1 MRIVALNDIQ
11 EFMTTKIPG
20 YKDLKILYQQGF
32 ILSKVDNELYT
43 FSRRDESDAD
53 VKYGYL
59 RIYDSIVRVIKYRNW
74 VDNNDPDWR
83 FINLEDE

>member
-11 EFMTTKIPG
+11 EFMTTRIPA

-43 FSRRDESDAD
+43 FSRNDESD
-53 VKYGYL
+53 KETGFGYL
-59 RIYDSIVRVIKYRNW
+59 RVYDSIIRAVKYRNL
-74 VDNNDPDWR
+74 VDNAHDWG